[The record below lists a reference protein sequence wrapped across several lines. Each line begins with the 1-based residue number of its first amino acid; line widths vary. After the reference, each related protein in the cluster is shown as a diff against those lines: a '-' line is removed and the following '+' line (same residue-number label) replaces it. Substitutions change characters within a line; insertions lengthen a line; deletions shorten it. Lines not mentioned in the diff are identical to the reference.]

1 MDDMT
6 RRNTL
11 GILAVGFATS
21 QVAIRSATAEVAQQ
35 TASPSASS
43 PLVEPASNVAG
54 TYEVTYQEGYA
65 PALLELGFPEDVLLE
80 MFSKRQQRMT
90 VSTSPKTI
98 WLKGAGSD
106 PEYQISLGQ
115 PIIMEVFGTKITDWL
130 ARFDQPSR
138 LLTSFTAPNGHRV
151 QASQSFRP
159 TGLITVLSID
169 GLPQYKPVR
178 LWSRIGS
185 EATKRPKAQLFPL

>member
-6 RRNTL
+6 RRNIL

-80 MFSKRQQRMT
+80 MFSKRRQRMT
-90 VSTSPKTI
+90 VSNITENNLVKRC
-98 WLKGAGSD
+98 
-106 PEYQISLGQ
+106 GQ
-115 PIIMEVFGTKITDWL
+115 LTLSTRSALANLSSWRFSGPRLQTDLPI
-130 ARFDQPSR
+130 
-138 LLTSFTAPNGHRV
+138 
-151 QASQSFRP
+151 
-159 TGLITVLSID
+159 
-169 GLPQYKPVR
+169 
-178 LWSRIGS
+178 
-185 EATKRPKAQLFPL
+185 